1 MGSLGTGGI
10 GRVLW
15 ASSRWGMQRHSQGRH
30 WRRQPW
36 PDRGG
41 RCGERGG
48 LRSVP
53 GPVPAGHGLLHH
65 PPPRARLT
73 PHGVPAAGRP
83 RLAPWCRSTA
93 QLAEAPR
100 GSATFKIQDKGSRP
114 SRSPE
119 GACSGGTG
127 EFRPC
132 VGPARGGRQL
142 TLTGEQSLPCRLPGA
157 VPSIRRVS
165 FQVSAAHTAHSAP
178 ARLQSTW
185 PGRGR
190 SALQTGLGP
199 HQGLKRVSSLAA
211 VTEKRTLV
219 LEPTA

>member
-1 MGSLGTGGI
+1 MGNAEAQSGQALEEAALARQRRTLRRE
-10 GRVLW
+10 GRTQVGSRPRACW
-15 ASSRWGMQRHSQGRH
+15 AR
-30 WRRQPW
+30 
-36 PDRGG
+36 
-41 RCGERGG
+41 
-48 LRSVP
+48 
-53 GPVPAGHGLLHH
+53 A
-65 PPPRARLT
+65 PPPSSSTGSAHASR
-73 PHGVPAAGRP
+73 VPAAGRP
-83 RLAPWCRSTA
+83 CLAPWCRSTA

-142 TLTGEQSLPCRLPGA
+142 TPTGEQSLPCRLPGA

-219 LEPTA
+219 LEPRA

>member
-1 MGSLGTGGI
+1 MDGCWGG
-10 GRVLW
+10 
-15 ASSRWGMQRHSQGRH
+15 SSRWGMQRHSQGRH

-53 GPVPAGHGLLHH
+53 GPLPAGHGLLHH

-100 GSATFKIQDKGSRP
+100 GSATFKIQDEGSRP

-119 GACSGGTG
+119 RACSGGTG
-127 EFRPC
+127 EFGPC
-132 VGPARGGRQL
+132 VGPARGGRQVTRQVSRVRL
-142 TLTGEQSLPCRLPGA
+142 AAFQALCPQSGESPFRSLLRTQRTAPPPVCRAHGRDARGLPCRQGWDL
-157 VPSIRRVS
+157 
-165 FQVSAAHTAHSAP
+165 
-178 ARLQSTW
+178 AR
-185 PGRGR
+185 
-190 SALQTGLGP
+190 A
-199 HQGLKRVSSLAA
+199 
-211 VTEKRTLV
+211 
-219 LEPTA
+219 